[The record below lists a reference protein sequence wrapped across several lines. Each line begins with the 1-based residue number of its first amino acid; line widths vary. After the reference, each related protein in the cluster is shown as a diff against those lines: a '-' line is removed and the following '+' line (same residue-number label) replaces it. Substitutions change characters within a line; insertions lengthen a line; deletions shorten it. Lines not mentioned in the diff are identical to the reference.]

1 MSDSVRAK
9 EILRQIGE
17 ERARGV
23 RQGRIFGVV
32 LLAMFTLAGGSVYW
46 RITHF
51 DTAQLQVSIER
62 EASAR
67 VWPLVS
73 KEMDRIAADA
83 VPALS
88 AALTAEAGQFM
99 PNVSEK
105 LAGESVLFQQ
115 HVHAKM
121 TESLDAHFAQAV
133 AEHGDALKSRFP
145 QFAANPEKYDALMAK
160 LSARAQQWAQAQ
172 LDTTFAQHILIL
184 QSINSSVQLLAMQA
198 AAPPAPGAAPG
209 AAADGKSMDDV
220 MSLFL
225 EIMNT
230 RLEGKG

>member
-1 MSDSVRAK
+1 MSDSARVK
-9 EILRQIGE
+9 EILQQIAD
-17 ERARGV
+17 ERSRGV
-23 RQGRIFGVV
+23 RQGRIFGLV
-32 LLAMFTLAGGSVYW
+32 LLGMFTLTAGSIYW

-51 DTAQLQVSIER
+51 DTAQLQASIER

-88 AALTAEAGQFM
+88 AALAAEAANFM

-105 LAGESVLFQQ
+105 LAGESVLFHD
-115 HVHAKM
+115 HVQTKM
-121 TESLDAHFAQAV
+121 TSSLDSAFARAV
-133 AEHGDALKSRFP
+133 SERGDALKGRFP
-145 QFAANPEKYDALMAK
+145 QFAANPERYDALMVK
-160 LSARAQQWAQAQ
+160 LNARCQQWAQSK
-172 LDTTFAQHILIL
+172 LDTTFAQHIAVL
-184 QSINSSVQLLAMQA
+184 QSINTSIQA
-198 AAPPAPGAAPG
+198 LSLQAGANPDDPKGGG
-209 AAADGKSMDDV
+209 AKSMDDV
-220 MSLFL
+220 MSLLL